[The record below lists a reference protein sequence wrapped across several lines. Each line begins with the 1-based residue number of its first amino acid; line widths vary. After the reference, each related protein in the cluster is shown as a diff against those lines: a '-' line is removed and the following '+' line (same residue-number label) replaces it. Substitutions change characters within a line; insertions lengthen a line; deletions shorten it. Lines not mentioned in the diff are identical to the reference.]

1 MQVIAKF
8 SGQEKDT
15 VITIDH
21 YNVEWAVQDFFEQG
35 AISVTTKEEDQKMY
49 KYNPTVTDMRHAYEA
64 IHGELGVNHLIGA
77 MFANLSDETIER
89 MYGQAIAEVKTD
101 LEKRGLA

>member
-35 AISVTTKEEDQKMY
+35 AISVTTKEED
-49 KYNPTVTDMRHAYEA
+49 
-64 IHGELGVNHLIGA
+64 
-77 MFANLSDETIER
+77 
-89 MYGQAIAEVKTD
+89 
-101 LEKRGLA
+101 